1 MMKSFCPLCC
11 PELYTGIVDA
21 LKCGE
26 EATAIVLHHLG
37 VIAEEDEVRALEVAM
52 EVVVEMLLPAF

>member
-1 MMKSFCPLCC
+1 MVKSFCPLCC
-11 PELYTGIVDA
+11 PELCTGIVDV
-21 LKCGE
+21 LKWGE

-37 VIAEEDEVRALEVAM
+37 VMAEEDEVLALEVAM